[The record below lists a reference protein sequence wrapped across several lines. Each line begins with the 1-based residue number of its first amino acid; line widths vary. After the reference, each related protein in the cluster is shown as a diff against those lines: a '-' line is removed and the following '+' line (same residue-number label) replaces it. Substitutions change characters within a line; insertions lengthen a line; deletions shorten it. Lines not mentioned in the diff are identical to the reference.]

1 MLWYMKEFGEIIAGL
16 THLGLT
22 KEARATKRFVE
33 TLAELGT
40 VPESIHAEEAKE
52 EEEHVIFTGKLKT
65 KPKEGRPTTKG
76 KPTAWAIFAT
86 HDDEKDEP
94 KPYST
99 SFIDSARTI
108 ALSLSKDAQITVKGY
123 PPKPAT
129 EEGKNDTLNVFA
141 ILNHPNKRQK

>member
-1 MLWYMKEFGEIIAGL
+1 MKEFGEIIAGL
-16 THLGLT
+16 TKLGFI
-22 KEARATKRFVE
+22 KEAKATSRFVE
-33 TLAELGT
+33 ILAELGT

-65 KPKEGRPTTKG
+65 KPREGRQTTKG

-86 HDDEKDEP
+86 HDAEQEEAKYTAPVLPNQPETLPCLFP
-94 KPYST
+94 KTHRLP
-99 SFIDSARTI
+99 
-108 ALSLSKDAQITVKGY
+108 SKAT

-129 EEGKNDTLNVFA
+129 EEGRRDRLHVFA